1 MYFMAVQFRAVPSQ
15 NWTAFDPLGYPS
27 KIKPCGTRHRS
38 HAYLVVGLHWKPNIM
53 QDFKFALRQLR
64 KFPGFTATVVLTVA
78 LGIGANTAIFTL
90 VHAVLLSSLPVADPA
105 ALYRIGDKNDCCV
118 EGGFMNDDGDFD
130 IFSYDLYRQLRD
142 NAPEF
147 QELAAFEAGHNL
159 SNMRRSGGVAKP
171 QRTEYVSGNYFT
183 TFGVGAFAGRTLS
196 PADDIPGAAPVAV
209 LRYDIW
215 QTEYAGDPT
224 IVGSTFYM
232 QGQPLTIVGIAPPRF
247 FGDRVDSNPPGFW
260 IPLSAEPIFNR
271 ESSLLHLAEANWL
284 YAIGRIK
291 PGVSPVAVQSKLSAT
306 LRQWMTSQA
315 VYTTN
320 GSSTQIPK
328 QHVVLVSAGAG
339 VQNMQQETGSGLR
352 LLMLISGLVLLVAC
366 ANVANLMLARA
377 TTRRSEI
384 SVRVALGAAR
394 ARLIRQMLTE
404 SMVLACA
411 GGLVGL
417 AVAFVGT
424 RTILALAFPDA
435 KHLAIDTHPSMVVLG
450 FAFLLSLL
458 TGVVFGIV
466 PALITSRS
474 NPAEALRGANRST
487 RDSSSL
493 PQKALIVCQA
503 ALSVVLLV
511 AAGLLTQTLRNLQHQ
526 DFGIATANRY
536 VLHLDPAGAGYS
548 SDKLRQ
554 LNDQLER
561 EFSALPGVQSVGL
574 ALYSPLEGDNW
585 GDSVFIAGRPDPGPT
600 ADNGSSWDR
609 VSPRFF
615 DTVGQQI
622 VRGRGITEQDTATSR
637 MVAVV
642 NQTFVKKFFPN
653 QDPIGQHFGTYDPK
667 YAASYET
674 VGVVAD
680 AKYNNPRDP
689 IRAFFFRPISQQ
701 NTALTEPNAITG
713 ERRSLFINSITV
725 RFQGNPRDLE
735 SMARRT
741 LANINSDLTMI
752 DFRSLDYQVAGNF
765 NQEHLIARLTTL
777 FGFLALTLASVG
789 LYGLT
794 AYSVARR
801 TSEIGVR
808 MAMGANRQHILGLVM
823 RSAFVQ
829 TALGLAMGIPA
840 AILGARFMAAQL
852 YGVRTYDPPVLFLS
866 VTVLAACAAVAG
878 FVPARRASGIE
889 PMNALRTE

>member
-1 MYFMAVQFRAVPSQ
+1 
-15 NWTAFDPLGYPS
+15 
-27 KIKPCGTRHRS
+27 
-38 HAYLVVGLHWKPNIM
+38 M
-53 QDFKFALRQLR
+53 QDLKFALRQLK

-105 ALYRIGDKNDCCV
+105 TLYRIGDRDDCCV
-118 EGGFMNDDGDFD
+118 NGGFMNDDGDFD
-130 IFSYDLYRQLRD
+130 IFSYDLYRQFRD
-142 NAPEF
+142 NTPEF
-147 QELAAFEAGHNL
+147 EQLAAFESGHDL

-183 TFGVGAFAGRTLS
+183 TFGVSAFAGRTLL
-196 PADDIPGAAPVAV
+196 PADDLPGATPVAV

-215 QTEYAGDPT
+215 QSEYAGDRS

-232 QGQPLTIVGIAPPRF
+232 QGQPLTVVGIAPPKF
-247 FGDRVDSNPPGFW
+247 FGDRIDSDPPAFW

-271 ESSLLHLAEANWL
+271 DNSILHLADANWL

-291 PGVSPVAVQSKLSAT
+291 PGVSPVALQSKLSAT
-306 LRQWMTSQA
+306 LRQFMASRPA
-315 VYTTN
+315 YTEN
-320 GSSTQIPK
+320 GASTQIPK
-328 QHVVLVSAGAG
+328 QHVVLAAAGGG
-339 VQNMQQETGSGLR
+339 VQNLQQETGSGLR

-377 TTRRSEI
+377 TTRRQEI

-404 SMVLACA
+404 SVVLACA

-417 AVAFVGT
+417 AFAFAGT
-424 RTILALAFPDA
+424 RTILALAFPNT
-435 KHLAIDTHPSMVVLG
+435 KHLAIDAHPSMVVLG
-450 FAFLLSLL
+450 FAFALSLI

-474 NPAEALRGANRST
+474 DPAEALRGANRST
-487 RDSSSL
+487 RDTASL

-503 ALSVVLLV
+503 ALSLVLLV
-511 AAGLLTQTLRNLQHQ
+511 AAGLLSQTLRNLEHQ
-526 DFGIATANRY
+526 NFGIATANRY
-536 VLHLDPAGAGYS
+536 VLHLDPAGAGYT
-548 SDKLRQ
+548 SDKIGQ

-561 EFSALPGVQSVGL
+561 DFSALPGVQSAGL

-585 GDSVFIAGRPDPGPT
+585 GDSVFIEGRPDPGPT
-600 ADNGSSWDR
+600 ADTGSSWDR

-615 DTVGQQI
+615 ETVGQQI
-622 VRGRGITEQDTATSR
+622 VRGRGITDQDTATSR

-642 NQTFVKKFFPN
+642 NQAFVKKFFPN
-653 QDPIGQHFGTYDPK
+653 QDPIGQHFGTFGQK
-667 YAASYET
+667 YANSYEI

-680 AKYNNPRDP
+680 AKYNNPRSP
-689 IRAFFFRPISQQ
+689 VRPFFFRPITQQ
-701 NTALTEPNAITG
+701 NAALTDPNAITG
-713 ERRSLFINSITV
+713 ERRSLFINSVTV
-725 RFQGNPRDLE
+725 RFQGNPQDLE

-741 LANINSDLTMI
+741 LASINPDLTMI

-765 NQEHLIARLTTL
+765 SQEHLIARLTTL
-777 FGFLALTLASVG
+777 FGFLALILASVG

-808 MAMGANRQHILGLVM
+808 MAMGANRQHILALIM
-823 RSAFVQ
+823 RSAFLQ
-829 TALGLAMGIPA
+829 TALGLAIGIPA
-840 AILGARFMAAQL
+840 AILGARVMAAQL
-852 YGVRTYDPPVLFLS
+852 YGVRSYDPAVLFLA
-866 VTVLAACAAVAG
+866 VAVLGACAAVAG
-878 FVPARRASGIE
+878 FVPAHRASGIE

>member
-1 MYFMAVQFRAVPSQ
+1 
-15 NWTAFDPLGYPS
+15 
-27 KIKPCGTRHRS
+27 
-38 HAYLVVGLHWKPNIM
+38 M
-53 QDFKFALRQLR
+53 QDLKFAVRQLK

-105 ALYRIGDKNDCCV
+105 TLYRIGDRDDCCV
-118 EGGFMNDDGDFD
+118 NGGFMNDDGDFD
-130 IFSYDLYRQLRD
+130 IFSYDLYRQFRD
-142 NAPEF
+142 NTPEF
-147 QELAAFEAGHNL
+147 EQLAAFESGHDL

-183 TFGVGAFAGRTLS
+183 TFGVSAFAGRTLL
-196 PADDIPGAAPVAV
+196 PADDLPGATPVAV

-215 QTEYAGDPT
+215 QSEYAGDRS

-232 QGQPLTIVGIAPPRF
+232 QGQPLTVVGIAPPKF
-247 FGDRVDSNPPGFW
+247 FGDRIDSDPPAFW

-271 ESSLLHLAEANWL
+271 DNSILHLADANWL

-291 PGVSPVAVQSKLSAT
+291 PGVSPVALQSKLSAT
-306 LRQWMTSQA
+306 LRQFMASRPA
-315 VYTTN
+315 YTEN
-320 GSSTQIPK
+320 GASTQIPK
-328 QHVVLVSAGAG
+328 QHVVLAAAGGG
-339 VQNMQQETGSGLR
+339 VQNLQQETGSGLR

-377 TTRRSEI
+377 TTRRQEI

-404 SMVLACA
+404 SVVLACA

-417 AVAFVGT
+417 AFAFAGT
-424 RTILALAFPDA
+424 RTILALAFPNT
-435 KHLAIDTHPSMVVLG
+435 KHLAIDAHPSMVVLG
-450 FAFLLSLL
+450 FAFALSLI

-474 NPAEALRGANRST
+474 DPAEALRGANRST
-487 RDSSSL
+487 RDTASL

-503 ALSVVLLV
+503 ALSLVLLV
-511 AAGLLTQTLRNLQHQ
+511 AAGLLSQTLRNLEHQ
-526 DFGIATANRY
+526 NFGIATANRY
-536 VLHLDPAGAGYS
+536 VLHLDPAGAGYT
-548 SDKLRQ
+548 SDKIGQ

-561 EFSALPGVQSVGL
+561 DFSALPGVQSAGL

-585 GDSVFIAGRPDPGPT
+585 GDSVFIEGRPDPGPT
-600 ADNGSSWDR
+600 ADTGSSWDR

-615 DTVGQQI
+615 ETVGQQI
-622 VRGRGITEQDTATSR
+622 VRGRGITGQDTATSR

-642 NQTFVKKFFPN
+642 NQAFVKKFFPN
-653 QDPIGQHFGTYDPK
+653 QDPIGQHFGTFGQK
-667 YAASYET
+667 YANSYEI

-680 AKYNNPRDP
+680 AKYNNPRSP
-689 IRAFFFRPISQQ
+689 VRPFFFRPITQQ
-701 NTALTEPNAITG
+701 NAALTDPNAITG
-713 ERRSLFINSITV
+713 ERRSLFINSVTV
-725 RFQGNPRDLE
+725 RFQGNPQDLE

-741 LANINSDLTMI
+741 LASINPDLTMI

-765 NQEHLIARLTTL
+765 SQEHLIARLTTL
-777 FGFLALTLASVG
+777 FGFLALILASVG

-808 MAMGANRQHILGLVM
+808 MAMGANRQHILALIM
-823 RSAFVQ
+823 RSAFLQ
-829 TALGLAMGIPA
+829 TALGLAIGIPA
-840 AILGARFMAAQL
+840 AILGARVMAAQL
-852 YGVRTYDPPVLFLS
+852 YGVRSYDPAVLFLA
-866 VTVLAACAAVAG
+866 VAVLGACAAVAG
-878 FVPARRASGIE
+878 FVPAHRASGIE

>member
-1 MYFMAVQFRAVPSQ
+1 
-15 NWTAFDPLGYPS
+15 
-27 KIKPCGTRHRS
+27 
-38 HAYLVVGLHWKPNIM
+38 M
-53 QDFKFALRQLR
+53 QDLKFALRQLK

-105 ALYRIGDKNDCCV
+105 TLYRIGDRDDCCV
-118 EGGFMNDDGDFD
+118 NGGFMNDDGDFD
-130 IFSYDLYRQLRD
+130 IFSYDLYRQFRD
-142 NAPEF
+142 NTPEF
-147 QELAAFEAGHNL
+147 EQLAAFESGHDL

-183 TFGVGAFAGRTLS
+183 TFGVSAFAGRTLL
-196 PADDIPGAAPVAV
+196 PADDLPGATPVAV

-215 QTEYAGDPT
+215 QSEYAGDRS

-232 QGQPLTIVGIAPPRF
+232 QGQPLTVVGIAPPKF
-247 FGDRVDSNPPGFW
+247 FGDRIDSDPPAFW

-271 ESSLLHLAEANWL
+271 DNSILHLADANWL

-291 PGVSPVAVQSKLSAT
+291 PGVSPVALQSKLSAI
-306 LRQWMTSQA
+306 LRQFMASRPA
-315 VYTTN
+315 YTEN
-320 GSSTQIPK
+320 GASTQIPK
-328 QHVVLVSAGAG
+328 QHVVLAAAGGG
-339 VQNMQQETGSGLR
+339 VQNLQQETGSGLR

-377 TTRRSEI
+377 TTRRQEI

-404 SMVLACA
+404 SAVLACA

-417 AVAFVGT
+417 AFAFAGT
-424 RTILALAFPDA
+424 RTILALAFPNT
-435 KHLAIDTHPSMVVLG
+435 KHLAIDAHPSMVVLG
-450 FAFLLSLL
+450 FAFALSLI

-474 NPAEALRGANRST
+474 DPAEALRGANRST
-487 RDSSSL
+487 RDTASL

-503 ALSVVLLV
+503 ALSLVLLV
-511 AAGLLTQTLRNLQHQ
+511 AAGLLSQTLRNLEHQ
-526 DFGIATANRY
+526 NFGIATANRY
-536 VLHLDPAGAGYS
+536 VLHLDPAGAGYT
-548 SDKLRQ
+548 SDKIGQ

-561 EFSALPGVQSVGL
+561 DFSALPGVQSAGL

-585 GDSVFIAGRPDPGPT
+585 GDSVFIEGRPDPGPT
-600 ADNGSSWDR
+600 ADTGSSWDR

-615 DTVGQQI
+615 ETVGQQI
-622 VRGRGITEQDTATSR
+622 VRGRGITDQDTATSR

-642 NQTFVKKFFPN
+642 NQAFVKKFFPN
-653 QDPIGQHFGTYDPK
+653 QDPIGQHFGTFGQK
-667 YAASYET
+667 YANSYEI

-680 AKYNNPRDP
+680 AKYNNPRSP
-689 IRAFFFRPISQQ
+689 VRPFFFRPITQQ
-701 NTALTEPNAITG
+701 NAALTAPNAITG
-713 ERRSLFINSITV
+713 ERRSLFINSVTV
-725 RFQGNPRDLE
+725 RFQGNPQDLE

-741 LANINSDLTMI
+741 LASINPDLTMI

-765 NQEHLIARLTTL
+765 SQEHLIARLTTL
-777 FGFLALTLASVG
+777 FGFLALILASVG

-808 MAMGANRQHILGLVM
+808 MAMGANRQHILALIM
-823 RSAFVQ
+823 RSAFLQ
-829 TALGLAMGIPA
+829 TALGLAIGIPA
-840 AILGARFMAAQL
+840 AILGARVMAAQL
-852 YGVRTYDPPVLFLS
+852 YGVRSYDPAVLFLA
-866 VTVLAACAAVAG
+866 VAVLGACAAVAG
-878 FVPARRASGIE
+878 FVPAHRASGIE

>member
-1 MYFMAVQFRAVPSQ
+1 
-15 NWTAFDPLGYPS
+15 
-27 KIKPCGTRHRS
+27 
-38 HAYLVVGLHWKPNIM
+38 M
-53 QDFKFALRQLR
+53 QDLKFALRQLK

-105 ALYRIGDKNDCCV
+105 TLYRIGDRDDCCV
-118 EGGFMNDDGDFD
+118 NGGFMNDDGDFD
-130 IFSYDLYRQLRD
+130 IFSYDLYRQFRD
-142 NAPEF
+142 NTPEF
-147 QELAAFEAGHNL
+147 EQLAAFESGHDL

-183 TFGVGAFAGRTLS
+183 TFGVSAFAGRTLL
-196 PADDIPGAAPVAV
+196 PADDLPGATPVAV

-215 QTEYAGDPT
+215 QSEYAGDRS

-232 QGQPLTIVGIAPPRF
+232 QGQPLTVVGIAPPKF
-247 FGDRVDSNPPGFW
+247 FGDRIDSDPPAFW

-271 ESSLLHLAEANWL
+271 DNSILHLADANWL

-291 PGVSPVAVQSKLSAT
+291 PGVSPVALQSKLSAT
-306 LRQWMTSQA
+306 LRQFMASRPA
-315 VYTTN
+315 YTEN
-320 GSSTQIPK
+320 GASTQIPK
-328 QHVVLVSAGAG
+328 QHVVLAAAGGG
-339 VQNMQQETGSGLR
+339 VQNLQQETGSGLR

-377 TTRRSEI
+377 TTRRQEI

-404 SMVLACA
+404 SVVLACA

-417 AVAFVGT
+417 AFAFAGT
-424 RTILALAFPDA
+424 RTILALAFPNT
-435 KHLAIDTHPSMVVLG
+435 KHLAIDAHPSMVVLG
-450 FAFLLSLL
+450 FAFALSLI

-474 NPAEALRGANRST
+474 DPAEALRGANRST
-487 RDSSSL
+487 RDTASL

-503 ALSVVLLV
+503 ALSLVLLV
-511 AAGLLTQTLRNLQHQ
+511 AAGLLSQTLRNLEHQ
-526 DFGIATANRY
+526 NFGIATANRY
-536 VLHLDPAGAGYS
+536 VLHLDPAGAGYT
-548 SDKLRQ
+548 SDKIGQ

-561 EFSALPGVQSVGL
+561 DFSALPGVQSAGL

-585 GDSVFIAGRPDPGPT
+585 GDSVFIEGRPDPGPT
-600 ADNGSSWDR
+600 ADTGSSWDR

-615 DTVGQQI
+615 ETVGQQI
-622 VRGRGITEQDTATSR
+622 VRGRGITGQDTATSR

-642 NQTFVKKFFPN
+642 NQAFVKKFFPN
-653 QDPIGQHFGTYDPK
+653 QDPIGQHFGTFGQK
-667 YAASYET
+667 YANSYEI

-680 AKYNNPRDP
+680 AKYNNPRSP
-689 IRAFFFRPISQQ
+689 VRPFFFRPITQQ
-701 NTALTEPNAITG
+701 NAALTDPNAITG
-713 ERRSLFINSITV
+713 ERRSLFINSVTV
-725 RFQGNPRDLE
+725 RFQGNPQDLE

-741 LANINSDLTMI
+741 LASINPDLTMI

-765 NQEHLIARLTTL
+765 SQEHLIARLTTL
-777 FGFLALTLASVG
+777 FGFLALILASVG

-808 MAMGANRQHILGLVM
+808 MAMGANRQHILALIM
-823 RSAFVQ
+823 RSAFLQ
-829 TALGLAMGIPA
+829 TALGLAIGIPA
-840 AILGARFMAAQL
+840 AILGARVMAAQL
-852 YGVRTYDPPVLFLS
+852 YGVRSYDPAVLFLA
-866 VTVLAACAAVAG
+866 VAVLGACAAVAG
-878 FVPARRASGIE
+878 FVPAHRASGIE

>member
-1 MYFMAVQFRAVPSQ
+1 
-15 NWTAFDPLGYPS
+15 
-27 KIKPCGTRHRS
+27 
-38 HAYLVVGLHWKPNIM
+38 M
-53 QDFKFALRQLR
+53 QDLKFALRQLK

-105 ALYRIGDKNDCCV
+105 TLYRIGDRDDCCV
-118 EGGFMNDDGDFD
+118 NGGFMNDDGDFD
-130 IFSYDLYRQLRD
+130 IFSYDLYRQFRD
-142 NAPEF
+142 NTPEF
-147 QELAAFEAGHNL
+147 EQLAAFESGHDL

-183 TFGVGAFAGRTLS
+183 TFGVSAFAGRTLL
-196 PADDIPGAAPVAV
+196 PADDLPGATPVAV

-215 QTEYAGDPT
+215 QSEYAGDRS

-232 QGQPLTIVGIAPPRF
+232 QGQPLTVVGIAPPKF
-247 FGDRVDSNPPGFW
+247 FGDRIDSDPPAFW

-271 ESSLLHLAEANWL
+271 DNSILHLADANWL

-291 PGVSPVAVQSKLSAT
+291 PGVSPVALQSKLSAT
-306 LRQWMTSQA
+306 LRQFMASRPA
-315 VYTTN
+315 YTEN
-320 GSSTQIPK
+320 GASTQIPK
-328 QHVVLVSAGAG
+328 QHVVLAAAGGG
-339 VQNMQQETGSGLR
+339 VQNLQQETGSGLR

-377 TTRRSEI
+377 TTRRQEI

-404 SMVLACA
+404 SVVLACA

-417 AVAFVGT
+417 AFAFAGT
-424 RTILALAFPDA
+424 RTILALAFPNT
-435 KHLAIDTHPSMVVLG
+435 KHLAIDAHPSMVVLG
-450 FAFLLSLL
+450 FAFALSLI

-474 NPAEALRGANRST
+474 DPAEALRGANRST
-487 RDSSSL
+487 RDTASL

-503 ALSVVLLV
+503 ALSLVLLV
-511 AAGLLTQTLRNLQHQ
+511 AAGLLSQTLRNLEHQ
-526 DFGIATANRY
+526 NFGIATANRY
-536 VLHLDPAGAGYS
+536 VLHLDPAGAGYT
-548 SDKLRQ
+548 SDKIGQ

-561 EFSALPGVQSVGL
+561 DFSALPGVQSAGL

-585 GDSVFIAGRPDPGPT
+585 GDSVFIEGRPDPGPT
-600 ADNGSSWDR
+600 ADTGSSWDR

-615 DTVGQQI
+615 ETVGQQI
-622 VRGRGITEQDTATSR
+622 VRGRGITDQDTATSR

-642 NQTFVKKFFPN
+642 NQAFVKKFFPN
-653 QDPIGQHFGTYDPK
+653 QDPIGQHFGTFGQK
-667 YAASYET
+667 YANSYEI

-680 AKYNNPRDP
+680 AKYNNPRSP
-689 IRAFFFRPISQQ
+689 VRPFFFRPITQQ
-701 NTALTEPNAITG
+701 NAALTDPNAITG
-713 ERRSLFINSITV
+713 ERRSLFINSVTV
-725 RFQGNPRDLE
+725 RFQGNPQDLE

-741 LANINSDLTMI
+741 LASINPDLTMI

-765 NQEHLIARLTTL
+765 SQEHLIARLTTL
-777 FGFLALTLASVG
+777 FGFLALILASVG

-808 MAMGANRQHILGLVM
+808 MAMGANRQHILALIM
-823 RSAFVQ
+823 RSAFLQ
-829 TALGLAMGIPA
+829 TALGLAIGIPA
-840 AILGARFMAAQL
+840 AILGARVMAAQL
-852 YGVRTYDPPVLFLS
+852 YGVRSYDPAVLFLA
-866 VTVLAACAAVAG
+866 VGVLGACAAVAG
-878 FVPARRASGIE
+878 FVPAHRASGIE

>member
-1 MYFMAVQFRAVPSQ
+1 
-15 NWTAFDPLGYPS
+15 
-27 KIKPCGTRHRS
+27 
-38 HAYLVVGLHWKPNIM
+38 M
-53 QDFKFALRQLR
+53 QDLKFALRQLK

-105 ALYRIGDKNDCCV
+105 TLYRIGDRDDCCV
-118 EGGFMNDDGDFD
+118 NGGFMNDDGDFD
-130 IFSYDLYRQLRD
+130 IFSYDLYRQFRD
-142 NAPEF
+142 NTPEF
-147 QELAAFEAGHNL
+147 EQLAAFESGHDL

-183 TFGVGAFAGRTLS
+183 TFGVSAFAGRTLL
-196 PADDIPGAAPVAV
+196 PADDLPGATPVAV

-215 QTEYAGDPT
+215 QSEYAGDRS

-232 QGQPLTIVGIAPPRF
+232 QGQPLTVVGIAPPKF
-247 FGDRVDSNPPGFW
+247 FGDRIDSDPPAFW

-271 ESSLLHLAEANWL
+271 DNSILHLADANWL

-291 PGVSPVAVQSKLSAT
+291 PGVSPVALQSKLSAI
-306 LRQWMTSQA
+306 LRQFMASRPA
-315 VYTTN
+315 YTEN
-320 GSSTQIPK
+320 GASTQIPK
-328 QHVVLVSAGAG
+328 QHVVLAAAGGG
-339 VQNMQQETGSGLR
+339 VQNLQQETGSGLR

-377 TTRRSEI
+377 TTRRQEI

-404 SMVLACA
+404 SVVLACA

-417 AVAFVGT
+417 AFAFAGT
-424 RTILALAFPDA
+424 RTILALAFPNT
-435 KHLAIDTHPSMVVLG
+435 KHLAIDAHPSMVVLG
-450 FAFLLSLL
+450 FAFALSLI

-474 NPAEALRGANRST
+474 DPAEALRGANRST
-487 RDSSSL
+487 RDTASL

-503 ALSVVLLV
+503 ALSLVLLV
-511 AAGLLTQTLRNLQHQ
+511 AAGLLSQTLRNLEHQ
-526 DFGIATANRY
+526 NFGIATANRY
-536 VLHLDPAGAGYS
+536 VLHLDPAGAGYT
-548 SDKLRQ
+548 SDKIGQ

-561 EFSALPGVQSVGL
+561 DFSALPGVQSAGL

-585 GDSVFIAGRPDPGPT
+585 GDSVFIEGRPDPGPT
-600 ADNGSSWDR
+600 ADTGSSWDR

-615 DTVGQQI
+615 ETVGQQI
-622 VRGRGITEQDTATSR
+622 VRGRGITDQDTATSR

-642 NQTFVKKFFPN
+642 NQAFVKKFFPN
-653 QDPIGQHFGTYDPK
+653 QDPIGQHFGTFGQK
-667 YAASYET
+667 YANSYEI

-680 AKYNNPRDP
+680 AKYNNPRSP
-689 IRAFFFRPISQQ
+689 VRPFFFRPITQQ
-701 NTALTEPNAITG
+701 NAALTDPNAITG
-713 ERRSLFINSITV
+713 ERRSLFVNSVTV
-725 RFQGNPRDLE
+725 RFQGNPQDLE

-741 LANINSDLTMI
+741 LASINPDLTMI

-765 NQEHLIARLTTL
+765 SQEHLIARLTTL
-777 FGFLALTLASVG
+777 FGFLALILASVG

-808 MAMGANRQHILGLVM
+808 MAMGANRQHILALIM
-823 RSAFVQ
+823 RSAFLQ
-829 TALGLAMGIPA
+829 TALGLAIGIPA
-840 AILGARFMAAQL
+840 AILGARVMAAQL
-852 YGVRTYDPPVLFLS
+852 YGVRSYDPAVLFLA
-866 VTVLAACAAVAG
+866 VAVLGACAAVAG
-878 FVPARRASGIE
+878 FVPAHRASGIE

>member
-1 MYFMAVQFRAVPSQ
+1 
-15 NWTAFDPLGYPS
+15 
-27 KIKPCGTRHRS
+27 
-38 HAYLVVGLHWKPNIM
+38 M
-53 QDFKFALRQLR
+53 QDLKFALRQLK

-105 ALYRIGDKNDCCV
+105 TLYRIGDRDDCCV
-118 EGGFMNDDGDFD
+118 NGGFMNDDGDFD
-130 IFSYDLYRQLRD
+130 IFSYDLYRQFRD
-142 NAPEF
+142 NTPEF
-147 QELAAFEAGHNL
+147 EQLAAFESGHDL

-183 TFGVGAFAGRTLS
+183 TFGVSAFAGRTLL
-196 PADDIPGAAPVAV
+196 PADDLPGATPVAV

-215 QTEYAGDPT
+215 QSEYAGDRS

-232 QGQPLTIVGIAPPRF
+232 QGQPLTVVGIAPPKF
-247 FGDRVDSNPPGFW
+247 FGDRIDSDPPAFW

-271 ESSLLHLAEANWL
+271 DNSILHLADANWL

-291 PGVSPVAVQSKLSAT
+291 PGVSPVALQSKLSAT
-306 LRQWMTSQA
+306 LRQFMASRPA
-315 VYTTN
+315 YTEN
-320 GSSTQIPK
+320 GASTQIPK
-328 QHVVLVSAGAG
+328 QHVVLAAAGGG
-339 VQNMQQETGSGLR
+339 VQNLQQETGSGLR

-377 TTRRSEI
+377 TTRRQEI

-404 SMVLACA
+404 SVVLACA

-417 AVAFVGT
+417 AFAFAGT
-424 RTILALAFPDA
+424 RTILALAFPNT
-435 KHLAIDTHPSMVVLG
+435 KHLAIDAHPSMVVLG
-450 FAFLLSLL
+450 FAFALSLI
-458 TGVVFGIV
+458 TGVVFGLV

-474 NPAEALRGANRST
+474 DPAEALRGANRST
-487 RDSSSL
+487 RDTASL

-503 ALSVVLLV
+503 ALSLVLLV
-511 AAGLLTQTLRNLQHQ
+511 AAGLLSQTLRNLEHQ
-526 DFGIATANRY
+526 NFGIATANRY
-536 VLHLDPAGAGYS
+536 VLHLDPAGAGYTS
-548 SDKLRQ
+548 EKIGQ

-561 EFSALPGVQSVGL
+561 DFSALPGVQSAGL

-585 GDSVFIAGRPDPGPT
+585 GDSVFIEGRPDPGPT
-600 ADNGSSWDR
+600 ADTGSSWDR

-615 DTVGQQI
+615 ETVGQQI
-622 VRGRGITEQDTATSR
+622 VRGRGITDQDTATSR

-642 NQTFVKKFFPN
+642 NQAFVKKFFSN
-653 QDPIGQHFGTYDPK
+653 QDPIGQHFGTFGQK
-667 YAASYET
+667 YANSYEI

-680 AKYNNPRDP
+680 AKYNNPRSP
-689 IRAFFFRPISQQ
+689 VRPFFFRPITQQ
-701 NTALTEPNAITG
+701 NAALTDPNAITG
-713 ERRSLFINSITV
+713 ERRSLFINSVTV
-725 RFQGNPRDLE
+725 RFQGNPQDLE

-741 LANINSDLTMI
+741 LASINPDLTMI

-765 NQEHLIARLTTL
+765 SQEHLIARLTTL
-777 FGFLALTLASVG
+777 FGFLALILASVG

-808 MAMGANRQHILGLVM
+808 MAMGANRQHILALIM
-823 RSAFVQ
+823 RSAFLQ
-829 TALGLAMGIPA
+829 TALGLAIGIPA
-840 AILGARFMAAQL
+840 AILGARVMAAQL
-852 YGVRTYDPPVLFLS
+852 YGVRSYDPAVLFLA
-866 VTVLAACAAVAG
+866 VAVLGACAAVAG
-878 FVPARRASGIE
+878 FVPAHRASGIE

>member
-1 MYFMAVQFRAVPSQ
+1 
-15 NWTAFDPLGYPS
+15 
-27 KIKPCGTRHRS
+27 
-38 HAYLVVGLHWKPNIM
+38 M
-53 QDFKFALRQLR
+53 QDLKFALRQLK

-105 ALYRIGDKNDCCV
+105 TLYRIGDRDDCCV
-118 EGGFMNDDGDFD
+118 NGGFMNDDGDFD
-130 IFSYDLYRQLRD
+130 IFSYDLYRQFRD
-142 NAPEF
+142 NTPEF
-147 QELAAFEAGHNL
+147 EQLAAFESGHDL

-183 TFGVGAFAGRTLS
+183 TFGVSAFAGRTLL
-196 PADDIPGAAPVAV
+196 PADDLPGATPVAV

-215 QTEYAGDPT
+215 QSEYAGDRS

-232 QGQPLTIVGIAPPRF
+232 QGQPLTVVGIAPPKF
-247 FGDRVDSNPPGFW
+247 FGDRIDSDPPAFW

-271 ESSLLHLAEANWL
+271 DNSILHLADANWL
-284 YAIGRIK
+284 YAIGRIQ
-291 PGVSPVAVQSKLSAT
+291 PGVSPVALQSKLSAI
-306 LRQWMTSQA
+306 LRQFMASRPA
-315 VYTTN
+315 YTEN
-320 GSSTQIPK
+320 GASTQIPK
-328 QHVVLVSAGAG
+328 QHVVLAAAGGG
-339 VQNMQQETGSGLR
+339 VQNLQQETGSGLR

-377 TTRRSEI
+377 TTRRQEI

-404 SMVLACA
+404 SVVLACA

-417 AVAFVGT
+417 AFAFAGT
-424 RTILALAFPDA
+424 RTILALAFPNT
-435 KHLAIDTHPSMVVLG
+435 KHLAIDAHPSMVVLG
-450 FAFLLSLL
+450 FAFALSLI

-474 NPAEALRGANRST
+474 DPAEALRGANRST
-487 RDSSSL
+487 RDTASL

-503 ALSVVLLV
+503 ALSLVLLV
-511 AAGLLTQTLRNLQHQ
+511 AAGLLSQTLRNLEHQ
-526 DFGIATANRY
+526 NFGIATANRY
-536 VLHLDPAGAGYS
+536 VLHLDPAGAGYT
-548 SDKLRQ
+548 SDKIGQ

-561 EFSALPGVQSVGL
+561 DFSALPGVQSAGL

-585 GDSVFIAGRPDPGPT
+585 GDSVFIEGRPDPGPT
-600 ADNGSSWDR
+600 ADTGSSWDR

-615 DTVGQQI
+615 ETVGQQI
-622 VRGRGITEQDTATSR
+622 VRGRGITDQDTATSR

-642 NQTFVKKFFPN
+642 NQAFVKKFFPN
-653 QDPIGQHFGTYDPK
+653 QDPIGQHFGTFGQK
-667 YAASYET
+667 YANSYEI

-680 AKYNNPRDP
+680 AKYNNPRSP
-689 IRAFFFRPISQQ
+689 VRPFFFRPITQQ
-701 NTALTEPNAITG
+701 NAALTDPNAITG
-713 ERRSLFINSITV
+713 ERRSLFINSVTV
-725 RFQGNPRDLE
+725 RFQGNPQDLE

-741 LANINSDLTMI
+741 LASINPDLTMI

-765 NQEHLIARLTTL
+765 SQEHLIARLTTL
-777 FGFLALTLASVG
+777 FGFLALILASVG

-808 MAMGANRQHILGLVM
+808 MAMGANRQHILALIM
-823 RSAFVQ
+823 RSAFLQ
-829 TALGLAMGIPA
+829 TALGLAIGIPA
-840 AILGARFMAAQL
+840 AILGARVMAAQL
-852 YGVRTYDPPVLFLS
+852 YGVRSYDPAVLFLA
-866 VTVLAACAAVAG
+866 VAVLGACAAVAG
-878 FVPARRASGIE
+878 FVPAHRASGIE

>member
-1 MYFMAVQFRAVPSQ
+1 
-15 NWTAFDPLGYPS
+15 
-27 KIKPCGTRHRS
+27 
-38 HAYLVVGLHWKPNIM
+38 M
-53 QDFKFALRQLR
+53 QDLKFALRQLK

-105 ALYRIGDKNDCCV
+105 TLYRIGDRDDCCV
-118 EGGFMNDDGDFD
+118 NGGFMNDDGDFD
-130 IFSYDLYRQLRD
+130 IFSYDLYRQFRD
-142 NAPEF
+142 NTPEF
-147 QELAAFEAGHNL
+147 EQLAAFESGHDL
-159 SNMRRSGGVAKP
+159 SNMRRSGGAAKP

-183 TFGVGAFAGRTLS
+183 TFGVSAFAGRTLL
-196 PADDIPGAAPVAV
+196 PADDLPGATPVAV

-215 QTEYAGDPT
+215 QSEYAGDRS

-232 QGQPLTIVGIAPPRF
+232 QGQPLTVVGIAPPKF
-247 FGDRVDSNPPGFW
+247 FGDRIDSDPPAFW

-271 ESSLLHLAEANWL
+271 DNSILHLADANWL

-291 PGVSPVAVQSKLSAT
+291 PGVSPVALQSKLSAT
-306 LRQWMTSQA
+306 LRQFMASRPA
-315 VYTTN
+315 YTEN
-320 GSSTQIPK
+320 GASTQIPK
-328 QHVVLVSAGAG
+328 QHVVLAAAGGG
-339 VQNMQQETGSGLR
+339 VQNLQQETGSGLR

-377 TTRRSEI
+377 TTRRQEI

-404 SMVLACA
+404 SVVLACA

-417 AVAFVGT
+417 AFAFAGT
-424 RTILALAFPDA
+424 RTILALAFPNT
-435 KHLAIDTHPSMVVLG
+435 KHLAIDAHPSMVVLG
-450 FAFLLSLL
+450 FAFALSLI

-474 NPAEALRGANRST
+474 DPAEALRGANRST
-487 RDSSSL
+487 RDTASL

-503 ALSVVLLV
+503 ALSLVLLV
-511 AAGLLTQTLRNLQHQ
+511 AAGLLSQTLRNLEHQ
-526 DFGIATANRY
+526 NFGIATANRY
-536 VLHLDPAGAGYS
+536 VLHLDPAGAGYT
-548 SDKLRQ
+548 SDKIGQ

-561 EFSALPGVQSVGL
+561 DFSALPGVQSAGL

-585 GDSVFIAGRPDPGPT
+585 GDSVFIEGRPDPGPT
-600 ADNGSSWDR
+600 ADTGSSWDR

-615 DTVGQQI
+615 ETVGQQI
-622 VRGRGITEQDTATSR
+622 VRGRGITDQDTATSR

-642 NQTFVKKFFPN
+642 NQAFVKKFFPN
-653 QDPIGQHFGTYDPK
+653 QDPIGQHFGTFGQK
-667 YAASYET
+667 YANSYEI

-680 AKYNNPRDP
+680 AKYNNPRSP
-689 IRAFFFRPISQQ
+689 VRPFFFRPITQQ
-701 NTALTEPNAITG
+701 NAALTDPNAITG
-713 ERRSLFINSITV
+713 ERRSLFINSVTV
-725 RFQGNPRDLE
+725 RFQGNPQDLE

-741 LANINSDLTMI
+741 LASINPDLTMI

-765 NQEHLIARLTTL
+765 SQEHLIARLTTL
-777 FGFLALTLASVG
+777 FGFLALILASVG

-808 MAMGANRQHILGLVM
+808 MAMGANRQHILALIM
-823 RSAFVQ
+823 RSAFLQ
-829 TALGLAMGIPA
+829 TALGLAIGIPA
-840 AILGARFMAAQL
+840 AILGARVMAAQL
-852 YGVRTYDPPVLFLS
+852 YGVRSYDPAVLFLA
-866 VTVLAACAAVAG
+866 VAVLGACAAVAG
-878 FVPARRASGIE
+878 FVPAHRASGIE

>member
-1 MYFMAVQFRAVPSQ
+1 
-15 NWTAFDPLGYPS
+15 
-27 KIKPCGTRHRS
+27 
-38 HAYLVVGLHWKPNIM
+38 M
-53 QDFKFALRQLR
+53 QDLKFALRQLR
-64 KFPGFTATVVLTVA
+64 KFPGFTTTVVLTVA

-105 ALYRIGDKNDCCV
+105 TLYRIGDRDDCCV
-118 EGGFMNDDGDFD
+118 NGGFMNGDGDFD
-130 IFSYDLYRQLRD
+130 IFSYDLYRQFRD

-147 QELAAFEAGHNL
+147 EQLAAFESGHDL

-183 TFGVGAFAGRTLS
+183 TFGVGAFAGRSLLPS
-196 PADDIPGAAPVAV
+196 DDAAGAAPVAV

-215 QTEYAGDPT
+215 QTEYAGDPS

-232 QGQPLTIVGIAPPRF
+232 QGKPLTIVGIAPPRF
-247 FGDRVDSNPPGFW
+247 FGDRVDSDPPAFW
-260 IPLSAEPIFNR
+260 IPLSAEPVFNR
-271 ESSLLHLAEANWL
+271 ENSILHLTDTNWL
-284 YAIGRIK
+284 YAIGRLK
-291 PGVSPVAVQSKLSAT
+291 PGVSPVALQSKLSAT
-306 LRQWMTSQA
+306 LRQFMATRPA
-315 VYTTN
+315 YTEN
-320 GSSTQIPK
+320 GASTQIPK
-328 QHVVLVSAGAG
+328 QHVVLAAAGGG
-339 VQNMQQETGSGLR
+339 VQNLQQETGSGLR

-377 TTRRSEI
+377 TTRRAEI

-404 SMVLACA
+404 SVVLACA

-417 AVAFVGT
+417 AFAFAGT

-435 KHLAIDTHPSMVVLG
+435 KHLAIDTHPSMVILG
-450 FAFLLSLL
+450 FAFALSLL

-487 RDSSSL
+487 RDSASL

-503 ALSVVLLV
+503 ALSLVLLV
-511 AAGLLTQTLRNLQHQ
+511 AAGLLSQTLRNLEHQ
-526 DFGIATANRY
+526 NFGIATANRY
-536 VLHLDPAGAGYS
+536 VLHLDPAGAGYT

-561 EFSALPGVQSVGL
+561 DFSALPGVQSVGL
-574 ALYSPLEGDNW
+574 ALYSALEGDNW
-585 GDSVFIAGRPDPGPT
+585 GDSVYIEGRPDPGPT

-609 VSPRFF
+609 VSPRFLE
-615 DTVGQQI
+615 TVGQPI
-622 VRGRGITEQDTATSR
+622 VRGRGITDQDTATSR

-653 QDPIGQHFGTYDPK
+653 QDPIEQHFGTFDQK
-667 YAASYET
+667 YADSYEI

-680 AKYNNPRDP
+680 AKYNSPREP
-689 IRAFFFRPISQQ
+689 VSPFFFRPITQQ
-701 NTALTEPNAITG
+701 NGALTEAAAITG
-713 ERRSLFINSITV
+713 ERRSLFINSVTV
-725 RFQGNPRDLE
+725 RFQGNPQDLE

-741 LANINSDLTMI
+741 LASINPDLTMI
-752 DFRSLDYQVAGNF
+752 DFRSLEYQVAGNF
-765 NQEHLIARLTTL
+765 SQEHLIARLTTL
-777 FGFLALTLASVG
+777 FGFLALALASVG

-808 MAMGANRQHILGLVM
+808 MAMGANRQHILALIM
-823 RSAFVQ
+823 RSAFLQ
-829 TALGLAMGIPA
+829 TALKLAIGIPA
-840 AILGARFMAAQL
+840 AILGARVMAAQL
-852 YGVRTYDPPVLFLS
+852 YGVRTYDPAILFFAVAVLG
-866 VTVLAACAAVAG
+866 ACAAVAG
-878 FVPARRASGIE
+878 FVPAHRASGIE

>member
-1 MYFMAVQFRAVPSQ
+1 
-15 NWTAFDPLGYPS
+15 
-27 KIKPCGTRHRS
+27 
-38 HAYLVVGLHWKPNIM
+38 M
-53 QDFKFALRQLR
+53 QDLKFALRQLK

-105 ALYRIGDKNDCCV
+105 TLYRIGDRDDCCV
-118 EGGFMNDDGDFD
+118 NGGFMNDDGDFD
-130 IFSYDLYRQLRD
+130 IFSYDLYRQFRD
-142 NAPEF
+142 NTPEF
-147 QELAAFEAGHNL
+147 EQLAAFESGHDL

-183 TFGVGAFAGRTLS
+183 TFGVSAFAGRTLL
-196 PADDIPGAAPVAV
+196 PADDLPGATPVAV

-215 QTEYAGDPT
+215 QSEYAGDRS

-232 QGQPLTIVGIAPPRF
+232 QGQPLTVVGIAPPKF
-247 FGDRVDSNPPGFW
+247 FGDRIDSDPPAFW

-271 ESSLLHLAEANWL
+271 DNSILHLADANWL

-291 PGVSPVAVQSKLSAT
+291 PGVSPVALQSKLSAT
-306 LRQWMTSQA
+306 LRQFMASRPA
-315 VYTTN
+315 YTEN
-320 GSSTQIPK
+320 GASTQIPK
-328 QHVVLVSAGAG
+328 QHVVLAAAGGG
-339 VQNMQQETGSGLR
+339 VQNLQQETGSGLR

-377 TTRRSEI
+377 TTRRQEI

-404 SMVLACA
+404 SVVLACA

-417 AVAFVGT
+417 AFAFAGT
-424 RTILALAFPDA
+424 RTILALAFPNT
-435 KHLAIDTHPSMVVLG
+435 KHLAIDAHPSMVVLG
-450 FAFLLSLL
+450 FAFALSLI
-458 TGVVFGIV
+458 TGVVFGLV

-474 NPAEALRGANRST
+474 DPAEALRGANRST
-487 RDSSSL
+487 RDTASL

-503 ALSVVLLV
+503 ALSLVLLV
-511 AAGLLTQTLRNLQHQ
+511 AAGLLSQTLRNLEHQ
-526 DFGIATANRY
+526 NFGIATANRY
-536 VLHLDPAGAGYS
+536 VLHLDPAGAGYTS
-548 SDKLRQ
+548 EKIGQ

-561 EFSALPGVQSVGL
+561 DFSALPGVQSAGL

-585 GDSVFIAGRPDPGPT
+585 GDSVFIEGRPDPGPT
-600 ADNGSSWDR
+600 ADTGSSWDR

-615 DTVGQQI
+615 ETVGQQI
-622 VRGRGITEQDTATSR
+622 VRGRGITDQDTATSR

-642 NQTFVKKFFPN
+642 NQAFVKKFFPN
-653 QDPIGQHFGTYDPK
+653 QDPIGQHFGTFGQK
-667 YAASYET
+667 YANSYEI

-680 AKYNNPRDP
+680 AKYNNPRSP
-689 IRAFFFRPISQQ
+689 VRPFFFRPITQQ
-701 NTALTEPNAITG
+701 NAALTDPNAITG
-713 ERRSLFINSITV
+713 ERRSLFINSVTV
-725 RFQGNPRDLE
+725 RFQGNPQDLE

-741 LANINSDLTMI
+741 LASINPDLTMI

-765 NQEHLIARLTTL
+765 SQEHLIARLTTL
-777 FGFLALTLASVG
+777 FGFLALILASVG

-808 MAMGANRQHILGLVM
+808 MAMGANRQHILALIM
-823 RSAFVQ
+823 RSAFLQ
-829 TALGLAMGIPA
+829 TALGLAIGIPA
-840 AILGARFMAAQL
+840 AILGARVMAAQL
-852 YGVRTYDPPVLFLS
+852 YGVRSYDPAVLFLA
-866 VTVLAACAAVAG
+866 VAVLGACAAVAG
-878 FVPARRASGIE
+878 FVPAHRASGIE

>member
-1 MYFMAVQFRAVPSQ
+1 
-15 NWTAFDPLGYPS
+15 
-27 KIKPCGTRHRS
+27 
-38 HAYLVVGLHWKPNIM
+38 M
-53 QDFKFALRQLR
+53 QDLKFAVRQLK

-105 ALYRIGDKNDCCV
+105 TLYRIGDRDDCCV
-118 EGGFMNDDGDFD
+118 NGGFMNDDGDFD
-130 IFSYDLYRQLRD
+130 IFSYDLYRQFRD
-142 NAPEF
+142 NTPEF
-147 QELAAFEAGHNL
+147 EQLAAFESGHDL

-183 TFGVGAFAGRTLS
+183 TFGVSAFAGRTLL
-196 PADDIPGAAPVAV
+196 PADDLPGATPVAV

-215 QTEYAGDPT
+215 QSEYAGDRS

-232 QGQPLTIVGIAPPRF
+232 QGQPLTVVGIAPPKF
-247 FGDRVDSNPPGFW
+247 FGDRIDSDPPAFW

-271 ESSLLHLAEANWL
+271 DNSILHLADANWL

-291 PGVSPVAVQSKLSAT
+291 PGVSPVALQSKLSAI
-306 LRQWMTSQA
+306 LRQFMASRPA
-315 VYTTN
+315 YTEN
-320 GSSTQIPK
+320 GASTQIPK
-328 QHVVLVSAGAG
+328 QHVVLAAAGGG
-339 VQNMQQETGSGLR
+339 VQNLQQETGSGLR

-377 TTRRSEI
+377 TTRRQEI

-404 SMVLACA
+404 SVVLACA

-417 AVAFVGT
+417 AFAFAGT
-424 RTILALAFPDA
+424 RTILALAFPNT
-435 KHLAIDTHPSMVVLG
+435 KHLAIDAHPSMVVLG
-450 FAFLLSLL
+450 FAFALSLI

-474 NPAEALRGANRST
+474 DPAEALRGANRST
-487 RDSSSL
+487 RDTASL

-503 ALSVVLLV
+503 ALSLVLLV
-511 AAGLLTQTLRNLQHQ
+511 AAGLLSQTLRNLEHQ
-526 DFGIATANRY
+526 NFGIATANRY
-536 VLHLDPAGAGYS
+536 VLHLDPAGAGYT
-548 SDKLRQ
+548 SDKIGQ

-561 EFSALPGVQSVGL
+561 DFSALPGVPSAGL

-585 GDSVFIAGRPDPGPT
+585 GDSVFIEGRPDPGPT
-600 ADNGSSWDR
+600 ADTGSSWDR

-615 DTVGQQI
+615 ETVGQQI
-622 VRGRGITEQDTATSR
+622 VRGRGITDQDTATSR

-642 NQTFVKKFFPN
+642 NQAFVKKFFPN
-653 QDPIGQHFGTYDPK
+653 QDPIGQHFGTFGQK
-667 YAASYET
+667 YANSYEI

-680 AKYNNPRDP
+680 AKYNNPRSP
-689 IRAFFFRPISQQ
+689 VRPFFFRPITQQ
-701 NTALTEPNAITG
+701 NAALTDPNAITG
-713 ERRSLFINSITV
+713 ERRSLFVNSVTV
-725 RFQGNPRDLE
+725 RFQGNPQDLE

-741 LANINSDLTMI
+741 LASINPDLTMI

-765 NQEHLIARLTTL
+765 SQEHLIARLTTL
-777 FGFLALTLASVG
+777 FGFLALILASVG

-808 MAMGANRQHILGLVM
+808 MAMGANRQHILALIM
-823 RSAFVQ
+823 RSAFLQ
-829 TALGLAMGIPA
+829 TALGLAIGIPA
-840 AILGARFMAAQL
+840 AILGARVMAAQL
-852 YGVRTYDPPVLFLS
+852 YGVRSYDPAVLFLA
-866 VTVLAACAAVAG
+866 VAVLGACAAVAG
-878 FVPARRASGIE
+878 FVPAHRASGIE

>member
-1 MYFMAVQFRAVPSQ
+1 
-15 NWTAFDPLGYPS
+15 
-27 KIKPCGTRHRS
+27 
-38 HAYLVVGLHWKPNIM
+38 M
-53 QDFKFALRQLR
+53 QDLKFALRQLK

-105 ALYRIGDKNDCCV
+105 TLYRIGDRDDCCV
-118 EGGFMNDDGDFD
+118 NGGFMNDDGDFD
-130 IFSYDLYRQLRD
+130 IFSYDLYRQFRD
-142 NAPEF
+142 NTPEF
-147 QELAAFEAGHNL
+147 EQLAAFESGHDL

-183 TFGVGAFAGRTLS
+183 TFGVSAFAGRTLL
-196 PADDIPGAAPVAV
+196 PADDLPGATPVAV

-215 QTEYAGDPT
+215 QSEYAGDRS

-232 QGQPLTIVGIAPPRF
+232 QGQPLTVVGIAPPKF
-247 FGDRVDSNPPGFW
+247 FGDRIDSDPPAFW

-271 ESSLLHLAEANWL
+271 DNSILHLADANWL

-291 PGVSPVAVQSKLSAT
+291 PGVSPVALQSKLSAT
-306 LRQWMTSQA
+306 LRQFMASRPA
-315 VYTTN
+315 YTEN
-320 GSSTQIPK
+320 GASTQIPK
-328 QHVVLVSAGAG
+328 QHVVLAAAGGG
-339 VQNMQQETGSGLR
+339 VQNLQQETGSGLR

-377 TTRRSEI
+377 TTRRQEI

-404 SMVLACA
+404 SVVLACA

-417 AVAFVGT
+417 AFAFAGT
-424 RTILALAFPDA
+424 RTILALAFPNT
-435 KHLAIDTHPSMVVLG
+435 KHLAIDAHPSMVVLG
-450 FAFLLSLL
+450 FAFALSLI

-474 NPAEALRGANRST
+474 DPAEALRGANRST
-487 RDSSSL
+487 RDTASL

-503 ALSVVLLV
+503 ALSLVLLV
-511 AAGLLTQTLRNLQHQ
+511 AAGLLSQTLRNLEHQ
-526 DFGIATANRY
+526 NFGIATANRY
-536 VLHLDPAGAGYS
+536 VLHLDPAGAGYT
-548 SDKLRQ
+548 SDKIGQ

-561 EFSALPGVQSVGL
+561 DFSALPGVQSAGL

-585 GDSVFIAGRPDPGPT
+585 GDSVFIEGRPDPGPT
-600 ADNGSSWDR
+600 ADTGSSWDR

-615 DTVGQQI
+615 ETVGQQI
-622 VRGRGITEQDTATSR
+622 VRGRGITGQDTATSR

-642 NQTFVKKFFPN
+642 NQAFVKKFFPN
-653 QDPIGQHFGTYDPK
+653 QDPIGQHFGTFGQK
-667 YAASYET
+667 YANSYEI

-680 AKYNNPRDP
+680 AKYNNPRSP
-689 IRAFFFRPISQQ
+689 VRPFFFRPITQQ
-701 NTALTEPNAITG
+701 NAALTDPNAITG
-713 ERRSLFINSITV
+713 ERRSLFVNSVTV
-725 RFQGNPRDLE
+725 RFQGNPQDLE

-741 LANINSDLTMI
+741 LASINPDLTMI

-765 NQEHLIARLTTL
+765 SQEHLIARLTTL
-777 FGFLALTLASVG
+777 FGFLALILASVG

-808 MAMGANRQHILGLVM
+808 MAMGANRQHILALIM
-823 RSAFVQ
+823 RSAFLQ
-829 TALGLAMGIPA
+829 TALGLAIGIPA
-840 AILGARFMAAQL
+840 AILGARVMAAQL
-852 YGVRTYDPPVLFLS
+852 YGVRSYDPAVLFLA
-866 VTVLAACAAVAG
+866 VGVLGACAAVAG
-878 FVPARRASGIE
+878 FVPAHRASGIE